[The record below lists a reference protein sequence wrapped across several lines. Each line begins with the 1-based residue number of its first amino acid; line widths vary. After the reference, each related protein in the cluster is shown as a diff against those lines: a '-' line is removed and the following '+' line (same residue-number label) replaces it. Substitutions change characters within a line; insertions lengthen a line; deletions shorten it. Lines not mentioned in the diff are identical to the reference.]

1 MTISIS
7 FIIAYQIYSTSPL
20 LPLDQT
26 ISPQLLTQAQE
37 EEEEEEAAELSCIS
51 RQKHQKSSSS
61 SKYQSP
67 SPYLTSRIH
76 DYEEHHKKCEPLSVS
91 FIQNSKL
98 LVGRTEDVV
107 LDCRYIVYTP
117 INGMG
122 NRMLDIASAFLYALL
137 TNRVLLVD
145 FGNDMT
151 DLFCEPFRNSTWLLP
166 KDFPIR
172 EQIYSPHFREI
183 YSLGYLF
190 KNKKE
195 QLANVS
201 SVLKIHLSN
210 DCDFYD
216 WLFFKDESQKLL
228 RSVPWLILESDQYFV
243 PYLFLMPEFRT
254 KLDEFFPDKETVF
267 HHLGRYLFNPSNQV
281 WGLITRFYDTY
292 LANADQRIGL
302 HIRDIM
308 PEKTPNDLFMKQ
320 ILRCTQEEARIL
332 PTLGSTIFRKPLNL
346 KTRTTKT
353 TKAVLVA
360 SLSEEYYSELK
371 SIFWMRP
378 IINVDDHQEMVIGVY
393 QTSHED
399 KQLSHDNSHNMKAL
413 ADIYLLSMCDVLVT
427 SPRSTFGYVAQG
439 IGDLRPWVLQIFP
452 DDEHQ
457 ANMTITN
464 SCRQPVSKEP
474 CYHFPPMFWE
484 KKVPTSVVLPQGG
497 LLPSNIVPCEDVD
510 FGLKLSNI

>member
-98 LVGRTEDVV
+98 
-107 LDCRYIVYTP
+107 YIVYTP

-320 ILRCTQEEARIL
+320 ILRCTQEEARI
-332 PTLGSTIFRKPLNL
+332 
-346 KTRTTKT
+346 TRTTKT

-371 SIFWMRP
+371 SIFW
-378 IINVDDHQEMVIGVY
+378 QEMVIGVY

>member
-1 MTISIS
+1 
-7 FIIAYQIYSTSPL
+7 
-20 LPLDQT
+20 
-26 ISPQLLTQAQE
+26 
-37 EEEEEEAAELSCIS
+37 
-51 RQKHQKSSSS
+51 
-61 SKYQSP
+61 
-67 SPYLTSRIH
+67 
-76 DYEEHHKKCEPLSVS
+76 
-91 FIQNSKL
+91 
-98 LVGRTEDVV
+98 
-107 LDCRYIVYTP
+107 
-117 INGMG
+117 
-122 NRMLDIASAFLYALL
+122 
-137 TNRVLLVD
+137 
-145 FGNDMT
+145 MT

-183 YSLGYLF
+183 YSLGYL
-190 KNKKE
+190 
-195 QLANVS
+195 
-201 SVLKIHLSN
+201 IHLSN

-320 ILRCTQEEARIL
+320 ILRCTQEEARI
-332 PTLGSTIFRKPLNL
+332 
-346 KTRTTKT
+346 
-353 TKAVLVA
+353 
-360 SLSEEYYSELK
+360 
-371 SIFWMRP
+371 
-378 IINVDDHQEMVIGVY
+378 
-393 QTSHED
+393 HED